1 MPDAVV
7 APAPERPKRWV
18 WALPFVF
25 ALMFWAS
32 YHPVNFGFLGFVQL
46 VPLLVYAQ
54 RTTGKKSLL
63 VAWAGGYVAF
73 ALGYSWF
80 GYTVPA
86 GPYLVAVYMGLWIAL
101 FVHLVRRL
109 GVLWS
114 PVIWVAI
121 EVVRST
127 LFGGLPWLLIGY
139 TQHDLL
145 WFIQIADLGGIWLVS
160 LLVAFVNAAIVEPR
174 RPVKIAAAAAVAL
187 SCVYGAV
194 RLPMIG
200 MTDGPTIAV
209 VQPNIPQELKK
220 ASRNDESVA
229 LENYLKHVELTK
241 QAAALKPDLIVWPE
255 AAIYRGVYVDLDGK
269 APDWKETKWYKRLV
283 DPADTTG
290 VPMVS
295 GLLIV
300 NIWETTGRPDEYT
313 NSAVRIEPG
322 KGVTARY
329 DKIHLVPFAEQYWFF
344 KPIVQAISGLN
355 LAQMTPGTER
365 PVWDLGPRKY
375 GAQICYEAI
384 FPEISRE
391 FARKGATFTVNI
403 SNDGWFKTSGELDQ
417 VLAMARF
424 RSIENRIHV
433 VRATNTGI
441 SAFIEPTGRIQ
452 QRLEVGG
459 KVKEVEG
466 VLAGRI
472 RVTEAGSLYRRL
484 GDWVA
489 WLALGTAAA
498 MWAGRIFVDRKKK
511 RA

>member
-1 MPDAVV
+1 MPDDRV
-7 APAPERPKRWV
+7 AAAPTGLRKQAWT
-18 WALPFVF
+18 LPFIF
-25 ALMFWAS
+25 ALTFWAS
-32 YHPVNFGFLGFVQL
+32 YHPLNFGFLGFVTL
-46 VPLLVYAQ
+46 VPLIVYA
-54 RTTGKKSLL
+54 RITTGKKSLV

-101 FVHLVRRL
+101 FVAVVRRV

-114 PVIWVAI
+114 PVVWVAI
-121 EVVRST
+121 EVLRSI

-160 LLVAFVNAAIVEPR
+160 LLVAFVNAALVDPR
-174 RPVKIAAAAAVAL
+174 RPVKIAAAAAVGL
-187 SCVYGAV
+187 SVAYGAV
-194 RLPMIG
+194 RLQTIT
-200 MTDGPTIAV
+200 MTDGPVIAV

-220 ASRNDESVA
+220 ESTKSEAVA
-229 LENYLKHVELTK
+229 LENYLKHVELAK
-241 QAAALKPDLIVWPE
+241 RAAETKPDLIVWPE
-255 AAIYRGVYVDLDGK
+255 AAIYRGVYVDLAGK
-269 APDWKETKWYKRLV
+269 EPDWKPTKWYRRLL
-283 DPADTTG
+283 DPAETTG
-290 VPMVS
+290 VPMVT

-300 NIWETTGRPDEYT
+300 NMWEGTGKPDAYT
-313 NSAVRIEPG
+313 NSAVRVEPG
-322 KGVTARY
+322 KGITGRY

-344 KPIVQAISGLN
+344 KPIVRAISGLN
-355 LAQMTPGTER
+355 LEGMTPGTEY

-375 GAQICYEAI
+375 GVQICYEAI

-424 RSIENRIHV
+424 RSIENRMHV

-466 VLAGRI
+466 VLSARI
-472 RVTEAGSLYRRL
+472 KVTDSTSLYRLL
-484 GDWVA
+484 GDWAA
-489 WLALGTAAA
+489 WLALAAA
-498 MWAGRIFVDRKKK
+498 AAAWGGRIFVDRKKK
-511 RA
+511 SA